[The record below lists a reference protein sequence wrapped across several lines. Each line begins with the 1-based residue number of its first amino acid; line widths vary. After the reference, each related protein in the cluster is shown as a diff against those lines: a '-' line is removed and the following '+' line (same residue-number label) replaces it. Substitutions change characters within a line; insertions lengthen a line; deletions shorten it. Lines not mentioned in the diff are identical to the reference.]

1 MSTYKAIGRE
11 IRSTIAS
18 VVRRTSGL
26 SVIIGEKFPLESFP
40 IALVIPG
47 PDDITPDSNDSDQ
60 HMMMYLVV
68 VVDETEDA
76 SEGLESTIDL
86 AADIYDALTVD
97 HTLNGVCDEVFLQR
111 FDPRYLVGTTYYR
124 HWVLIQM
131 ACRKQIGR

>member
-1 MSTYKAIGRE
+1 VTYRSISQE

-18 VVRRTSGL
+18 VVSAVGGF
-26 SVIIGEKFPLESFP
+26 SVIIGEKYPLETFP

-47 PDDITPDSNDSDQ
+47 PDIITPDSNDSDQ
-60 HMMMYLVV
+60 HMMTYFVA

-76 SEGLESTIDL
+76 SEGLESTIDI

-97 HTLNGVCDEVFLQR
+97 HTLNGVCDEVFIQR
-111 FDPRYLVGTTYYR
+111 FDPQYLVGTTYFR

-131 ACRKQIGR
+131 ACRKQMQR